1 MIAWEPVRWPPG
13 YLAARCSCWPGGS
26 SPGDPASGGG
36 LPCGPACCFWGP
48 LCSGWCWG
56 TIPRALPRT
65 RIPLNLG
72 RTSPTPWGSSRFT
85 TRTSFWITPRATS
98 MCWCFWR
105 SSGCCWACPWRARA
119 IPCSSNCPP
128 SWRTCSA
135 PGWCCTWPRT
145 SWGSGRR
152 CSWRGRT
159 CSARRCT
166 STPPSGARRTP
177 SARPL
182 CCARCCCSTGS
193 ATCPRRCSLG
203 CPSPASP
210 RCWCSPPYICSSP
223 SSSGGG

>member
-13 YLAARCSCWPGGS
+13 CLAARCSCWPGGS

-119 IPCSSNCPP
+119 IPCSSSCPL

-135 PGWCCTWPRT
+135 PGVVLHLAKDKLGERAALFLAGAYLFCPAVYLN
-145 SWGSGRR
+145 SAQWGQADSFCAALVL
-152 CSWRGRT
+152 CSVLLLYR
-159 CSARRCT
+159 
-166 STPPSGARRTP
+166 
-177 SARPL
+177 
-182 CCARCCCSTGS
+182 S

-223 SSSGGG
+223 SSSGDG